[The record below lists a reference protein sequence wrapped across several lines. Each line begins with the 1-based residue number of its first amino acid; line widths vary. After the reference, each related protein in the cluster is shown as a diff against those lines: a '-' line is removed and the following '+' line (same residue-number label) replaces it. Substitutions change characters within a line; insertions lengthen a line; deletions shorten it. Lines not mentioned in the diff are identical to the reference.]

1 MNVKGRVLIAT
12 ELFFHFKSNAEKRRD
27 NASEF
32 LIGVDQYGFRL
43 GQTTAN
49 IQNIVIGESEKQLTQ
64 SF

>member
-12 ELFFHFKSNAEKRRD
+12 ELFFHFKFNAEKRRD